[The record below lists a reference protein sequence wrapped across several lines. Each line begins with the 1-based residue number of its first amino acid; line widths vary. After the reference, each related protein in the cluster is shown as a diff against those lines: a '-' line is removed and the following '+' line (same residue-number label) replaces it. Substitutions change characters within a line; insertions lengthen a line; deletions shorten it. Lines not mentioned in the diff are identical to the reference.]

1 MVLRRA
7 EGEVFSLPIHELLYG
22 SPAPL
27 YGVKRLAALNHEAAC
42 YQSQVLT

>member
-27 YGVKRLAALNHEAAC
+27 YGVKRVFALDNEVAC
-42 YQSQVLT
+42 LQIR